1 MSIEETLAEAWA
13 GLTRLEPAEAAAA
26 MIASGTYVVDIRPEY
41 QRRVAGEVPGAIVI
55 ERNHLEWRLDPRS
68 DARIPEAVDT
78 SIRWIILCEGG
89 YASGLAAQSL
99 RRLGLVRSTDV
110 VGGFGAWQAA
120 GLPVY
125 RPDLPRRPR
134 GPCQGP
140 ADD

>member
-1 MSIEETLAEAWA
+1 MSIEETLAMAWA
-13 GLTRLEPAEAAAA
+13 DLARLEPAEALKATGVP
-26 MIASGTYVVDIRPEY
+26 GTYVVDIRPEY
-41 QRRVAGEVPGAIVI
+41 QRKASGEVPGAIVI

-68 DARIPEAVDT
+68 DARIPESVDT

-89 YASGLAAQSL
+89 YASGLAALSL
-99 RRLGLVRSTDV
+99 RRLGLLRSTDV
-110 VGGFGAWQAA
+110 VGGFEAWQAA

>member
-1 MSIEETLAEAWA
+1 MKCRVR
-13 GLTRLEPAEAAAA
+13 GRHRRQPEPAAL
-26 MIASGTYVVDIRPEY
+26 
-41 QRRVAGEVPGAIVI
+41 AGVLLQQTGFQWVGG
-55 ERNHLEWRLDPRS
+55 
-68 DARIPEAVDT
+68 DARVT

-110 VGGFGAWQAA
+110 IGGFEAWQAA